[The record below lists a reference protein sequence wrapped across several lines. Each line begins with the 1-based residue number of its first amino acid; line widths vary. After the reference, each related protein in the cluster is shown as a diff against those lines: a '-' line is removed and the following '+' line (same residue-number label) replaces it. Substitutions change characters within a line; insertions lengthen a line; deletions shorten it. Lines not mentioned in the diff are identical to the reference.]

1 MCFVAHTE
9 VPICEMFSRRRDI
22 VRTVPRLR
30 CATFEATILRSRDVL
45 RHDFQEIHTRC
56 ALVIEMRAPNDDK
69 TKKTQGPTKQRSM
82 CLVVQSEVLMREMF
96 NCSHLKS
103 QRDVF
108 GSPSNGRSGRASAML
123 ATSALQCL
131 IRWLCFLLKNKRNF
145 VHGCQIVAQLR

>member
-1 MCFVAHTE
+1 
-9 VPICEMFSRRRDI
+9 
-22 VRTVPRLR
+22 
-30 CATFEATILRSRDVL
+30 
-45 RHDFQEIHTRC
+45 
-56 ALVIEMRAPNDDK
+56 MRAPNDDK

-123 ATSALQCL
+123 ATSALRCL
-131 IRWLCFLLKNKRNF
+131 IRLLCFLLKKNKHNF
-145 VHGCQIVAQLR
+145 VYGCQIVAQLRWLIRDDRMSENYAAPILTDVNSTGAIFQRQIKTGSNTFHEKLDFLISIFTLSF